1 MPTLEEKQT
10 FFDQYWRE
18 QPDAKTDPRSLQRAG
33 IVHRL
38 LSKESGRL
46 FDLGC
51 GRGLILDYF
60 ARLGY
65 DVVGSDVSPDIIT
78 MVSQK
83 GHRAM
88 ILDIERDEPYEKYDI
103 ILCLE
108 VLQQLYYPQRA
119 LKRLKYAL
127 EDDGEM
133 VISVPNEFHI
143 VSRLKIL
150 FGKSHLGHFGHSHV
164 RLFSPSRDRQLF
176 EKTNLIVADRK
187 FVPIIPP
194 RWKLMTKLFM
204 PLAQMFPSL
213 FAISSIYR
221 LRKL

>member
-1 MPTLEEKQT
+1 MPTLEEKQIY
-10 FFDQYWRE
+10 FDQYWHE
-18 QPDAKTDPRSLQRAG
+18 QPDAKTDPRSMQRAG
-33 IVHRL
+33 MVHRML
-38 LSKESGRL
+38 TKESGRL

-65 DVVGSDVSPDIIT
+65 DVVGSDVSPQIVT
-78 MVSQK
+78 AVSQK

-108 VLQQLYYPQRA
+108 VLQQLYYPLRA
-119 LKRLKYAL
+119 LKRLKDAL
-127 EDDGEM
+127 EDDGEL

-143 VSRLKIL
+143 ISRLKIL
-150 FGKSHLGHFGHSHV
+150 FGASNLGHFTHSHV
-164 RLFSPSRDRQLF
+164 RLFAPSRDKLLF
-176 EKTNLIVADRK
+176 EKTNLIITDRK
-187 FVPIIPP
+187 YVPIISP
-194 RWKLMTKLFM
+194 RRKLLTKLFI
-204 PLAQMFPSL
+204 PLAKVFPSL
-213 FAISSIYR
+213 FAISSIYK